1 MTPRSNLDLAGQAS
15 EDEQR
20 PHANSPLHSQLP
32 PAASLPS
39 GSASNNNTKNSDNG
53 RDDTTHASSS
63 ILATPSSGILS
74 FLPSPIDLW
83 DKRTATSLLLL
94 PIVFCIYVILQL
106 PLHYNAKNNV
116 RTANDLSETEWK
128 GRAREVDELSSKLHH
143 VKNELKCVNK
153 NHKRIKGTVQA
164 LRHRLHH
171 LKVRRGQRE
180 VYLNTLKRNYDDC
193 TEDDTIMQQEQNKG
207 VAKDGPLAS
216 LSIVKAA
223 GVATFVGKTPSV
235 DAVKKED

>member
-1 MTPRSNLDLAGQAS
+1 M
-15 EDEQR
+15 
-20 PHANSPLHSQLP
+20 
-32 PAASLPS
+32 
-39 GSASNNNTKNSDNG
+39 
-53 RDDTTHASSS
+53 
-63 ILATPSSGILS
+63 
-74 FLPSPIDLW
+74 
-83 DKRTATSLLLL
+83 
-94 PIVFCIYVILQL
+94 
-106 PLHYNAKNNV
+106 
-116 RTANDLSETEWK
+116 
-128 GRAREVDELSSKLHH
+128 
-143 VKNELKCVNK
+143 NK
-153 NHKRIKGTVQA
+153 NQKQIKGTVQA

-180 VYLNTLKRNYDDC
+180 VYLNTLKRNDDDC